1 VAYSLGVDI
10 GSTYT
15 AAAVWRDGSVQ
26 SVPLGNRANAVP
38 SVLFLREDGVLL
50 VGEAAV
56 RRAVV
61 EPDRQARDFKRR
73 MGDEV
78 PILLGDSGVGGERDA
93 PHTRMLAHE
102 LTGHLL
108 RWVLSTVTER
118 EGGRPGHLVL
128 THPAEWGDYRRDL
141 LIQAAATADFHEV
154 GLLPE
159 PVAAAAWYAVQS
171 RVPTGALIGVYDLGG
186 GTFDASVVR
195 KTGTGFEVVGE
206 PGGDDTIGGLTFDHA
221 LLRYVAAAAGLDL
234 GTLDDTDPAVA
245 AALGQFRDAV
255 VDAKEALSTDV
266 ETVVPVLFPGLTGHV
281 TLARAHLESL
291 VRPQIQGTVQLF
303 AQILARAGVEPGQL
317 HAVLLIGGSSRI
329 PLVAQLLRAEL
340 GVTVALDAHPKYAV
354 SLGAAISGA
363 PRVSS
368 LATVLPTPTAPVDE
382 PVTEPIPIPGPVPVG
397 SGAAGGSR
405 AVVGSE
411 AEEEP
416 TAGLDLLDLIGAG
429 LTEPMDLTV
438 EIPVLPDLPR
448 PVVTDRDEPVVV
460 RTGAPGEGYWGRG
473 VRTALIVFL
482 VIGLVLA
489 GIIVLTMR
497 GSGDRSSGAG
507 GAGGTGRTGEQQH
520 TAPAS
525 GSAALLLTGQMV
537 ADPPGPDAMRAVA
550 ALGSG
555 DLVIVGLSVDLH
567 PRAWVRHGSGA
578 FRLVTPPS
586 PGMGGVS
593 DVAVNGARVV
603 AVGWTATGGAKRPA
617 VWTGTTGD
625 SWSAVPLS
633 PDLRS
638 AGLTELTAVTAAGS
652 GFLAIGV
659 DRTVDPVDGDAAVFR
674 SDDGTTWR
682 RVAATGLDGPGPQDV
697 HRVILAGGRYVAVGS
712 ALVGAGRGPAVWTST
727 DGAKWQPMLSVPPG
741 SPTLWTVLALP
752 DGTLLSCGAAGPVE
766 QPVPGCWL
774 LHGTSWDPLDVT
786 SDSGSPAPRYVY
798 GLASTR
804 GGIFGVGTARDDAG
818 VDAGFWQLRLPS
830 R

>member
-15 AAAVWRDGSVQ
+15 AAAIWRDGSVQ

-38 SVLFLREDGVLL
+38 SVLFLRDDAVLL

-78 PILLGDSGVGGERDA
+78 PILLGDD
-93 PHTRMLAHE
+93 TRMSAYE

-118 EGGRPGHLVL
+118 EGERPGHLVL

-234 GTLDDTDPAVA
+234 GTLDDSDPAVA

-303 AQILARAGVEPGQL
+303 AQILARAGVDPGQL

-354 SLGAAISGA
+354 SLGAAITGA
-363 PRVSS
+363 PRVS
-368 LATVLPTPTAPVDE
+368 TLPTVVAAPPARVTEPVAE
-382 PVTEPIPIPGPVPVG
+382 PVTAPIPVPGP
-397 SGAAGGSR
+397 ATAGPPATPR
-405 AVVGSE
+405 AVVGAE

-429 LTEPMDLTV
+429 LTEPMDVTV

-473 VRTALIVFL
+473 ARTALIVFL
-482 VIGLVLA
+482 VIGLVVA

-497 GSGDRSSGAG
+497 GSGDRSSGG
-507 GAGGTGRTGEQQH
+507 TGAGGTGGRTGEQH
-520 TAPAS
+520 GSPPAS
-525 GSAALLLTGQMV
+525 GSAAALLTGQLV
-537 ADPPGPDAMRAVA
+537 VDPPGPDAMRAVA
-550 ALGSG
+550 RLGSG
-555 DLVIVGLSVDLH
+555 DLVVVGLSVDLR
-567 PRAWVRHGSGA
+567 PRAWVRHGSGV
-578 FRLVTPPS
+578 FRPVTPPS
-586 PGMGGVS
+586 PGTGGVS
-593 DVAVNGARVV
+593 DVAVNGSRVV
-603 AVGWTATGGAKRPA
+603 AVGWTATGGAKHPA

-625 SWSAVPLS
+625 SWSAVNPS
-633 PDLRS
+633 PDLRP
-638 AGLTELTAVTAAGS
+638 AGLTELTAVTPAGS

-697 HRVILAGGRYVAVGS
+697 HRVVLAGGRYVAVGS

-727 DGAKWQPMLSVPPG
+727 DGAKWQPMPSVPAG
-741 SPTLWTVLALP
+741 SPTLWAVLGLP

-774 LHGTSWDPLDVT
+774 LRGSAWTPLDVT

-798 GLASTR
+798 GLASTP
-804 GGIFGVGTARDDAG
+804 GGIVGVGTARDDVG
-818 VDAGFWQLRLPS
+818 VDAGFWQLRLQS